1 MGTLM
6 IRVKHKRLEI
16 TPLGSKFMVVSH
28 KGEIHSIP
36 VVFNSTFDL
45 LFYLETFYPR
55 EIVDEVRDWI
65 KREGLDKDTADIK
78 EKEVHKFLEGLSPA
92 KRKEV
97 TLLAFLFDAIPKM
110 LENDERAKILRRK
123 VVQTARDVKY
133 GSKKRK
139 YGNKKNE
146 VDAGGK

>member
-16 TPLGSKFMVVSH
+16 IPLGSKFMVVSH

-36 VVFNSTFDL
+36 LAFNSTFDL

-65 KREGLDKDTADIK
+65 KREGLDKDTATTK
-78 EKEVHKFLEGLSPA
+78 EKEVHRFLEGLSPA

-97 TLLAFLFDAIPKM
+97 TLLTFLFGVLEKA
-110 LENDERAKILRRK
+110 LENDEIPKILRRK
-123 VVQTARDVKY
+123 VVQTARDVK
-133 GSKKRK
+133 RK
-139 YGNKKNE
+139 YGKKQERANTQSP
-146 VDAGGK
+146 K

>member
-16 TPLGSKFMVVSH
+16 TLLGSKFMVVSH
-28 KGEIHSIP
+28 KGEIHSVP
-36 VVFNSTFDL
+36 VVFNSAFDL
-45 LFYLETFYPR
+45 LFFLETFYPR

-65 KREGLDKDTADIK
+65 KREGLDKDTADTK
-78 EKEVHKFLEGLSPA
+78 EKELRKFLEGLSPA

-97 TLLAFLFDAIPKM
+97 IFFAFLFDAIQKM

-123 VVQTARDVKY
+123 IVQTARDVKY
-133 GSKKRK
+133 GSKKK
-139 YGNKKNE
+139 HE
-146 VDAGGK
+146 